1 MNAKHITYAEV
12 KHHPSKKQMQ
22 KEKIKEQLI
31 YSEVKTCTLNSNPT
45 KITRTE
51 PSKAKGSSVPLAWCL
66 TVVILGIFCVCL
78 LLTTGVLGYRV
89 FQGRQTDLPKN
100 TPWDNVTQ
108 EDNSTFKNTA
118 VKEEPLNRGSESSTC
133 ETKWSCCGKKCY
145 HFSHD
150 LKNFEES
157 KKVCKKMDSTLLK
170 IEDEKELHF
179 IQSQLSYFS
188 WIGLSRKGTRSSWTW
203 EDNSPPLLNV
213 DWNESKN
220 GNCGSLT
227 ATRMAASDCSRFMY
241 YICEKKMAH
250 LATYREQQNKRQI

>member
-78 LLTTGVLGYRV
+78 LLTTGVLGYR
-89 FQGRQTDLPKN
+89 
-100 TPWDNVTQ
+100 
-108 EDNSTFKNTA
+108 
-118 VKEEPLNRGSESSTC
+118 GSESSTC

-188 WIGLSRKGTRSSWTW
+188 WIGLSRKGTSSSWTW

-241 YICEKKMAH
+241 YVCEKKMAH
-250 LATYREQQNKRQI
+250 LAT